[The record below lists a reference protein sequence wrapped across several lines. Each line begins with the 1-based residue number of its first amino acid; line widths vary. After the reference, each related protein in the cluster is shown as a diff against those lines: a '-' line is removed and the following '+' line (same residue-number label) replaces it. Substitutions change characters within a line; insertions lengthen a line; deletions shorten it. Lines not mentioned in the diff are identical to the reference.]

1 MVTTLVFCVPRS
13 EDQGNLTSKHFT
25 SGWVDRKSGYAALA
39 FPCVIAATALAFPGI
54 IAVTAL
60 AFPCIITETALAFP
74 HITALA
80 WPALAFSRITI
91 LVWPALAFPRVM
103 VPAPALA
110 VIQIHPVSTL
120 PAIALPSMHSHC
132 TRQVHQLQR
141 EAPRKVWVELAVVA
155 AQGALQ
161 I

>member
-54 IAVTAL
+54 ITV
-60 AFPCIITETALAFP
+60 TALAFP

-80 WPALAFSRITI
+80 WPALAFSRITT